1 MNLRKMRERCGIT
14 QTELARRLGI
24 RQNTITQWESGR
36 RSPRVSEITRLADA
50 VECTLDELLRE
61 GEQK

>member
-36 RSPRVSEITRLADA
+36 RSPRVSEIARLADA